1 MKYLI
6 DTKVPLLILLD
17 QDSSMEARSF
27 FERIPMKDCVIS
39 DFSLHSIGVILARK
53 GRKELFKAFVD
64 DLIIRCGLHVLHIR
78 YEEIYSVIEKMD
90 ENHLDFD
97 DAYQYALAERDR
109 LEIVSFDTDF
119 DATVK
124 GRVRPA
130 EVINSD
136 D

>member
-6 DTKVPLLILLD
+6 DINIPLLILLD

-53 GRKELFKAFVD
+53 RRKELFKAFVD

-90 ENHLDFD
+90 ETHLDFD
-97 DAYQYALAERDR
+97 DAYQYALAEIYGLR
-109 LEIVSFDTDF
+109 IVSFDADF
-119 DATVK
+119 DATAK
-124 GRVRPA
+124 GRIRPA
-130 EVINSD
+130 NVTDS
-136 D
+136 